1 MLRARVRSDVQCSL
15 CGSIIKDN
23 GKRKHESRTDHR
35 LVDNSLFRVYVCL
48 YFIVRPI

>member
-15 CGSIIKDN
+15 CGSVIKDN

-35 LVDNSLFRVYVCL
+35 LVDTSHFVSVCL